1 MAETADGQKNDG
13 TPRPLLRGLRV
24 FMLDDEP
31 DTLEVLC
38 TVLTMAGATVEC
50 ASEPGSAFGSVVAFD
65 PHVMVCDLYMPGT
78 DGWTFMERVR
88 GHGLTVPAVAL
99 TAHPSAANR
108 ARALSCGYFTCLSKP
123 IHPEELVGVLRSV
136 AEAGLGR

>member
-1 MAETADGQKNDG
+1 MAETADAQKDG
-13 TPRPLLRGLRV
+13 GAPPPLLRGLRV
-24 FMLDDEP
+24 LMLDDEP
-31 DTLEVLC
+31 DTLEALC

-50 ASEPGSAFGSVVAFD
+50 ASEPNAAFGTVVTFD
-65 PHVMVCDLYMPGT
+65 PHVLVCDLYMPGT

-88 GHGLTVPAVAL
+88 GRGLTVPAVAL

-108 ARALSCGYFTCLSKP
+108 ARALSCGYVTCLSKP

-136 AEAGLGR
+136 AEADLFQ